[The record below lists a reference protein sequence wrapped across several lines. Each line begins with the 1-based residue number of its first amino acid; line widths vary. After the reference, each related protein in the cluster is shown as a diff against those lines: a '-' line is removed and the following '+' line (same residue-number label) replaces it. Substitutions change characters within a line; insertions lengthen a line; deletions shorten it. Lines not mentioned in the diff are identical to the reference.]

1 MKLDAIKKK
10 GPDRKEVFMTEED
23 VVTEWEEGT
32 GTGMV
37 LGGR

>member
-10 GPDRKEVFMTEED
+10 GPDRKEVFMTEEE
-23 VVTEWEEGT
+23 VTEWEEGT
-32 GTGMV
+32 GAGMV